1 MIAGFEQIQFFE
13 QILFEI
19 LGHDL
24 SIQSFD
30 FVSGGCINNAVR
42 LQTQEGNFFVK
53 WNIQSLEGMFEAEA
67 AGLALIASTNEIA
80 TPKVLG
86 QGKKGENAYL
96 MLDFITSSLPKQN
109 FWKNFGASLAR
120 LHQHHQ
126 GYFGLEFNNYIG
138 SLPQYNQIHQEGLA
152 FFVEKRLKIQAG
164 LALYN
169 EQISKELY
177 QKFDL
182 LYKKLPDILPNE
194 APALLHGDL
203 WSGNYM
209 IDTDGQPLLIDP
221 AVYYGYREAEIAFTK
236 LFGGFEEDFYLAYNE
251 EFPLEKG
258 FEKRT
263 DIYNLYPLLVHVN
276 LFGAGYLSGVKR
288 TLEKYTD

>member
-13 QILFEI
+13 QLLFET
-19 LGHDL
+19 LGYDL
-24 SIQSFD
+24 SIQSFE
-30 FVSGGCINNAVR
+30 FVSGGCINNAVK

-53 WNIQSLEGMFEAEA
+53 WNVQSLEGMFEAEA
-67 AGLALIASTNEIA
+67 KGLALIAETQEIA

-86 QGKKGENAYL
+86 LGKKGDKAYL
-96 MLDFITSSLPKQN
+96 MLDFVSASFPKQN
-109 FWKNFGASLAR
+109 FWKNFGASLAKM
-120 LHQHHQ
+120 HQHHQ
-126 GYFGLEFNNYIG
+126 GYFGLDFDNYIG

-152 FFVEKRLKIQAG
+152 FFIEKRLRIQSG

-169 EQISKELY
+169 NQISKELY
-177 QKFDL
+177 QKFDE
-182 LYKKLPDILPNE
+182 LYKKLPDIVPNE
-194 APALLHGDL
+194 DPALLHGDL

-209 IDTDGQPLLIDP
+209 IDAGGQPLLIDP

-236 LFGGFEEDFYLAYNE
+236 LFGGFEEDFYLAYHE
-251 EFPLEKG
+251 ELPLEKG
-258 FEKRT
+258 FENRM

-288 TLEKYTD
+288 TLEKYTS